1 MHEREP
7 PEGGV
12 KKKRIRR
19 DRATRRAQILETAA
33 RIFCEKG
40 FDKASMEDVA
50 DAVGLTKA
58 GLYHHIGSKDELLF
72 AIMSY
77 GMDLFEE
84 KVLNRVMAIPDP
96 LERLKE
102 ALRGHVLL
110 VIRDRPKE
118 VTVILHETNALKGR
132 YRDRI
137 NARKKRYIKFLEK
150 TFREMI
156 KSGTARRVDPSA
168 AAFAMLGMINWIY
181 QWYQPGGRLDEEAVA
196 DALGDVFLGG
206 VLARPAEPS

>member
-1 MHEREP
+1 MPRP
-7 PEGGV
+7 ALPGRPV
-12 KKKRIRR
+12 TKRSRQ
-19 DRATRRAQILETAA
+19 DRPTRQAQILETAA

-84 KVLNRVMAIPDP
+84 KVLNRVMTIADP
-96 LERLKE
+96 LERLKA

-132 YRDRI
+132 FRDRI

-150 TFREMI
+150 TFREMT
-156 KSGTARRVDPSA
+156 KSGAARRVDPSA

-181 QWYQPGGRLDEEAVA
+181 QWYRPGGRLSDEAVA
-196 DALGDVFLGG
+196 DALSDVFLGG
-206 VLARPAEPS
+206 ILARPPGPA

>member
-1 MHEREP
+1 MT
-7 PEGGV
+7 
-12 KKKRIRR
+12 KRSRQ
-19 DRATRRAQILETAA
+19 DRPTRQAQILETAA

-84 KVLNRVMAIPDP
+84 KVLNRVMTIADP
-96 LERLKE
+96 LDRLKA

-132 YRDRI
+132 FRDRI
-137 NARKKRYIKFLEK
+137 DARKKRYIKFLEK

-156 KSGTARRVDPSA
+156 KSGAARRVDPSA

-181 QWYQPGGRLDEEAVA
+181 QWYRPGGRLNDEAVA
-196 DALGDVFLGG
+196 DALSDVFLGG
-206 VLARPAEPS
+206 ILARPSGPA

>member
-1 MHEREP
+1 MGPGPATPGEP
-7 PEGGV
+7 V
-12 KKKRIRR
+12 KKRARQ
-19 DRATRRAQILETAA
+19 DRPTRQAQILETAA

-84 KVLNRVMAIPDP
+84 KVLNRVMTIADP
-96 LERLKE
+96 LERLKA

-132 YRDRI
+132 FRDRI
-137 NARKKRYIKFLEK
+137 NARKKRYIKLLEK

-156 KSGTARRVDPSA
+156 KSGAARRVDPSA

-181 QWYQPGGRLDEEAVA
+181 QWYRPGGRLSDEDVA
-196 DALGDVFLGG
+196 DALSDVFLGG
-206 VLARPAEPS
+206 ILARPPGPA

>member
-1 MHEREP
+1 M
-7 PEGGV
+7 
-12 KKKRIRR
+12 KKRARQ
-19 DRATRRAQILETAA
+19 DRPTRRAQILETAA

-84 KVLNRVMAIPDP
+84 KVLNRVMAISDP
-96 LERLKE
+96 LERLKA

-118 VTVILHETNALKGR
+118 VTVILHETNALRGR
-132 YRDRI
+132 FRGRI
-137 NARKKRYIKFLEK
+137 NARKKRYVKFLEK

-156 KSGTARRVDPSA
+156 KSGAARRVDPSV

-181 QWYQPGGRLDEEAVA
+181 QWYQPGGRLSEEAVA
-196 DALGDVFLGG
+196 DALSDVFLGG
-206 VLARPAEPS
+206 ILARPSEPA

>member
-1 MHEREP
+1 MARAARLDH
-7 PEGGV
+7 
-12 KKKRIRR
+12 
-19 DRATRRAQILETAA
+19 ATRQGQILEVAA
-33 RIFCEKG
+33 RVFCERG
-40 FDKASMEDVA
+40 YEATSMGDVA
-50 DAVGLTKA
+50 AAVGMTKA
-58 GLYHHIGSKDELLF
+58 GIYHHIAGKEDLLA
-72 AIMSY
+72 AIMNY

-84 KVLNRVMAIPDP
+84 KVLNRVMTIADP
-96 LERLKE
+96 LERLKA

-132 YRDRI
+132 FRDRI

-156 KSGTARRVDPSA
+156 KSGAARRVDPSA

-181 QWYQPGGRLDEEAVA
+181 QWYRPGGRLSDEAVA
-196 DALGDVFLGG
+196 DALSDVFLGG
-206 VLARPAEPS
+206 ILARPPGPA